1 MCVDAHCAA
10 FAQRAS
16 NRVNT
21 ALWPG
26 ALRSLAHRRLGKGL
40 GGGYFLARTPAVCS
54 PERFVQRQIGSGKGS
69 AFASNNELSATPT
82 RRDRPPTGQMT
93 PRSSGAVAQLER
105 GSAA

>member
-16 NRVNT
+16 NAVNT

-26 ALRSLAHRRLGKGL
+26 ALRLLSHRRLGKGF
-40 GGGYFLARTPAVCS
+40 GGGYFLARTPAVCG

-69 AFASNNELSATPT
+69 AFASNNELSAIPT
-82 RRDRPPTGQMT
+82 RRDRPPTGHYGA
-93 PRSSGAVAQLER
+93 RSDNRLEFR
-105 GSAA
+105 